1 MFQALY
7 WKRTFANN
15 WPHPLPPHKCYTI
28 CHLFYFILFYFYL
41 ILFIYIFWQ
50 TDCDSICFFNPPPTP
65 LLQIFERHAVCL
77 EDLFEMS
84 NYFDAPVHIQAVYFF
99 LGVNHSICETST
111 THSRKA
117 RDECIWILLLP
128 ISEFFLARLHISY
141 YLLVSGLSPSP
152 AVPWKH
158 RIPGKAFLPASSWKL
173 NWTGSCTVRTDR
185 KGCFLSLEN
194 FNWMQFSR
202 YLPTPFAGGQKQV
215 FF

>member
-1 MFQALY
+1 MLY
-7 WKRTFANN
+7 NMS
-15 WPHPLPPHKCYTI
+15 H
-28 CHLFYFILFYFYL
+28 FYCIMFYFYL

-128 ISEFFLARLHISY
+128 ISEFSSKVTYFLLFIGLWTFSISSCSMKTQN
-141 YLLVSGLSPSP
+141 SGKGISS
-152 AVPWKH
+152 
-158 RIPGKAFLPASSWKL
+158 RI
-173 NWTGSCTVRTDR
+173 
-185 KGCFLSLEN
+185 
-194 FNWMQFSR
+194 
-202 YLPTPFAGGQKQV
+202 
-215 FF
+215 